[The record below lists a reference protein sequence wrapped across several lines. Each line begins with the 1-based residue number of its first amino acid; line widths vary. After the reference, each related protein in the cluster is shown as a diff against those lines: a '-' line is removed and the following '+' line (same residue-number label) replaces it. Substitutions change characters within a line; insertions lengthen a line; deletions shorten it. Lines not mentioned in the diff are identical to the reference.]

1 MRSRPPARSL
11 DRVVTRVPRRGSPA
25 PSRREVDRV
34 AEFRTQLRRFL
45 LRTEA
50 VTSGSN
56 LTPQRYDLLLM
67 IKAADRDGNG
77 VRLTD
82 LCDRLQMKQT
92 AVTELVKRTEQA
104 GLIGR
109 HRSPDDGRVSLLR
122 LTAEGERRLVGVF
135 EALRDDRQSLAE
147 SFAEL
152 AELFRLADR

>member
-1 MRSRPPARSL
+1 
-11 DRVVTRVPRRGSPA
+11 
-25 PSRREVDRV
+25 VDRV

-109 HRSPDDGRVSLLR
+109 HRSADDGRVSLLR